1 MLMVPELDVEA
12 ATELAPAG
20 EMPDVELGMG
30 RKDVGYAEP
39 LYVVYNA
46 RARAVSLKSY
56 SRKLMATGQT

>member
-1 MLMVPELDVEA
+1 MLMVSELDVEA

-39 LYVVYNA
+39 L
-46 RARAVSLKSY
+46 
-56 SRKLMATGQT
+56 

>member
-1 MLMVPELDVEA
+1 LTTSSKLSVSERMSLMIELTVLVVPELDVEA

-39 LYVVYNA
+39 L
-46 RARAVSLKSY
+46 
-56 SRKLMATGQT
+56 

>member
-1 MLMVPELDVEA
+1 LTTSSKLSVSERMSLMIGLTVLMVPELDVEA

-39 LYVVYNA
+39 L
-46 RARAVSLKSY
+46 
-56 SRKLMATGQT
+56 